1 MVLVRAFA
9 AFVALR
15 TASARTVEWH
25 GIDATIKG
33 RSLLRSI
40 SGRAAPGRLHAIM
53 GPSGS
58 GKSTLLCAIA
68 GCCDRKVGLRGD
80 LRLDGAAVD
89 RVDAAFVR
97 QQDVFYPYLTVR
109 ETLTFAAT
117 LRLGRD
123 ADVPAV
129 VDDLLRKTGLGKAAD
144 SIVGDDKVRG
154 VSGGERKR
162 LAIACELVDDPAVL
176 FLDEPTSGLDSFAA
190 ARVVA
195 SLRGLCDAGTTVV
208 CVIHQP
214 SGKVFDA
221 FDDLTLLSEGELM
234 YHGPRRGVDRAL
246 ARQGA
251 TRPAFSSAAE
261 HAVAAVSVDY
271 SSAETE
277 AASRAALA
285 RLAAAARAAAPAAP
299 PPAETA
305 PAAAT
310 PAPGPPRRPL
320 AELRLLY
327 QRARRDVSRAKAA
340 TAIKAAQQVMTAL
353 IYGGIYDLDDSQ
365 RSIQDRFGLLSLC
378 VIGSTNLAI
387 ASTIRAF
394 PKEKAI
400 VVRERAPRSGRPM
413 YGALPY
419 LASKVAA
426 ELPLAAGLSCLF
438 GAVLYPLAKLRRSA
452 QAFRTFLG
460 IQVLNSLASGALGL
474 LVGAVAPSTDAA
486 LALFPPLIVL
496 MIIFNGSNISDES
509 TPKPI
514 KFLPKLS
521 LVRWGFEGLAVN
533 EFDGLYFECQ
543 NRRED
548 LRTGRDA
555 LARLAFE
562 DSTVKKACV
571 AQAAILGGCY
581 LQTYRALRSSRPA
594 FAVMK
599 PTRR

>member
-1 MVLVRAFA
+1 MVLVRALA

-40 SGRAAPGRLHAIM
+40 SGRAQPGRLHAIM

-251 TRPAFSSAAE
+251 KRPAFSSAAE
-261 HAVAAVSVDY
+261 HAVAASE
-271 SSAETE
+271 SGGGPKAE
-277 AASRAALA
+277 A
-285 RLAAAARAAAPAAP
+285 
-299 PPAETA
+299 
-305 PAAAT
+305 
-310 PAPGPPRRPL
+310 
-320 AELRLLY
+320 
-327 QRARRDVSRAKAA
+327 
-340 TAIKAAQQVMTAL
+340 M
-353 IYGGIYDLDDSQ
+353 
-365 RSIQDRFGLLSLC
+365 
-378 VIGSTNLAI
+378 
-387 ASTIRAF
+387 
-394 PKEKAI
+394 
-400 VVRERAPRSGRPM
+400 ER
-413 YGALPY
+413 
-419 LASKVAA
+419 
-426 ELPLAAGLSCLF
+426 
-438 GAVLYPLAKLRRSA
+438 
-452 QAFRTFLG
+452 
-460 IQVLNSLASGALGL
+460 
-474 LVGAVAPSTDAA
+474 
-486 LALFPPLIVL
+486 
-496 MIIFNGSNISDES
+496 
-509 TPKPI
+509 
-514 KFLPKLS
+514 
-521 LVRWGFEGLAVN
+521 
-533 EFDGLYFECQ
+533 
-543 NRRED
+543 
-548 LRTGRDA
+548 
-555 LARLAFE
+555 
-562 DSTVKKACV
+562 
-571 AQAAILGGCY
+571 
-581 LQTYRALRSSRPA
+581 
-594 FAVMK
+594 
-599 PTRR
+599 

>member
-1 MVLVRAFA
+1 MVLVRALA
-9 AFVALR
+9 ALVALR

-40 SGRAAPGRLHAIM
+40 SGRAEPGRLHAIM

-68 GCCDRKVGLRGD
+68 GCCDRKVGLRGP
-80 LRLDGAAVD
+80 R
-89 RVDAAFVR
+89 
-97 QQDVFYPYLTVR
+97 
-109 ETLTFAAT
+109 
-117 LRLGRD
+117 
-123 ADVPAV
+123 
-129 VDDLLRKTGLGKAAD
+129 
-144 SIVGDDKVRG
+144 

-251 TRPAFSSAAE
+251 KRPAFSSAAE

-277 AASRAALA
+277 AASRGA
-285 RLAAAARAAAPAAP
+285 RAPAAAARAAAPAAP

-310 PAPGPPRRPL
+310 PAPGRRGGL
-320 AELRLLY
+320 ASSASTS
-327 QRARRDVSRAKAA
+327 ARRDVARQGRDGDQGRAAGHDGADLRRHLRPRRLAA
-340 TAIKAAQQVMTAL
+340 VDPGPL
-353 IYGGIYDLDDSQ
+353 
-365 RSIQDRFGLLSLC
+365 RLLSLC
-378 VIGSTNLAI
+378 AIGSTNLAI

-394 PKEKAI
+394 PEKAI

-413 YGALPY
+413 YGAFPY

-460 IQVLNSLASGALGL
+460 IQ
-474 LVGAVAPSTDAA
+474 
-486 LALFPPLIVL
+486 
-496 MIIFNGSNISDES
+496 S

-514 KFLPKLS
+514 KFLPAV

>member
-1 MVLVRAFA
+1 MVLVRALA
-9 AFVALR
+9 ALVALR

-40 SGRAAPGRLHAIM
+40 SGRAEPGRLHAIM

-97 QQDVFYPYLTVR
+97 QQGVFYPS
-109 ETLTFAAT
+109 AAW
-117 LRLGRD
+117 R
-123 ADVPAV
+123 
-129 VDDLLRKTGLGKAAD
+129 
-144 SIVGDDKVRG
+144 
-154 VSGGERKR
+154 RKR

-251 TRPAFSSAAE
+251 KRPAFSSAAE
-261 HAVAAVSVDY
+261 H
-271 SSAETE
+271 
-277 AASRAALA
+277 
-285 RLAAAARAAAPAAP
+285 
-299 PPAETA
+299 
-305 PAAAT
+305 
-310 PAPGPPRRPL
+310 
-320 AELRLLY
+320 
-327 QRARRDVSRAKAA
+327 ARRDVSRAKAA

-413 YGALPY
+413 YGAFPY

-509 TPKPI
+509 TPRPI

-581 LQTYRALRSSRPA
+581 LQTYRARSAPRGPPSPS
-594 FAVMK
+594 
-599 PTRR
+599 

>member
-1 MVLVRAFA
+1 MVLVRALA
-9 AFVALR
+9 ALVALR

-40 SGRAAPGRLHAIM
+40 SGRAEPGRLHAIM

-123 ADVPAV
+123 ADVPTV

-214 SGKVFDA
+214 SGKVFGVRRPHA
-221 FDDLTLLSEGELM
+221 AERGRAHVPRPAARRRPRARAAGREAAGLLV
-234 YHGPRRGVDRAL
+234 RRG
-246 ARQGA
+246 ARG
-251 TRPAFSSAAE
+251 RG
-261 HAVAAVSVDY
+261 VSVDY

-277 AASRAALA
+277 ARAARRSRASRPRRA
-285 RLAAAARAAAPAAP
+285 R
-299 PPAETA
+299 
-305 PAAAT
+305 
-310 PAPGPPRRPL
+310 PRRPRRRRRRRRRPRRRRRR
-320 AELRLLY
+320 ARRGGPRELRLLY
-327 QRARRDVSRAKAA
+327 QRRGVSRAKAA

-378 VIGSTNLAI
+378 V
-387 ASTIRAF
+387 
-394 PKEKAI
+394 
-400 VVRERAPRSGRPM
+400 
-413 YGALPY
+413 
-419 LASKVAA
+419 AA
-426 ELPLAAGLSCLF
+426 ELPLAAGLSCLA
-438 GAVLYPLAKLRRSA
+438 GPCSTRAKLRRSA

-474 LVGAVAPSTDAA
+474 LVGAVGRRRTRARA
-486 LALFPPLIVL
+486 LPPLIVL